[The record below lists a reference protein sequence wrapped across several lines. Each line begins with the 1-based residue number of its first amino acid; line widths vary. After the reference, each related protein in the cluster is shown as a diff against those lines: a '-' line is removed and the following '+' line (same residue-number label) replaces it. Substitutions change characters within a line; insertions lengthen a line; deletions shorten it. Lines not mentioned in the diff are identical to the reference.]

1 MPHFSKRL
9 TDRAELAVRLL
20 AKYEVGDGLER
31 AEAAKRAAREAGV
44 SERYLK
50 YEVLR
55 LPDSERVY
63 RETAALFPGQGGER
77 VEGPGGVAERRG
89 AGPAEAGVGGLP
101 RLVAERGVLEALRR
115 FIGLRLP
122 DGSVVQAV
130 VSGPSGY
137 EFKLE
142 HGGEATVAPVGAVM
156 ARLGL

>member
-1 MPHFSKRL
+1 MPHFAKRL

-31 AEAAKRAAREAGV
+31 AEAASRAAREAGV

-55 LPDSERVY
+55 LPDAERVF
-63 RETAALFPGQGGER
+63 RETAALFPGPGGER
-77 VEGPGGVAERRG
+77 VEGAGGAGERRESGVAEAG
-89 AGPAEAGVGGLP
+89 AGGLP

-130 VSGPSGY
+130 LSGSSGY

-142 HGGEATVAPVGAVM
+142 RGGEAVVVPVGAVM